1 MYFDAKFIPP
11 GEEGNPV
18 ILSTSPDAP
27 PTHWGQTLLFL
38 SEPLPLRV
46 GECMQGQLSCRKSSA
61 DRRALDIEISF
72 SANDSLQRMTQKWT
86 LSRE

>member
-38 SEPLPLRV
+38 SKPLPLRT
-46 GECMQGQLSCRKSSA
+46 GEWLQGHLSCSKSPA
-61 DRRALDIEISF
+61 DQRSLQIEIEF
-72 SANDSLQRMTQKWT
+72 AANDSLQKTAQKWT